1 MCRVLKEDETMKW
14 TFEDAVNLA
23 VSMFRNNEIGFN
35 DLDRT
40 AAELWQEMQNE
51 NESDQSTN

>member
-1 MCRVLKEDETMKW
+1 MKW

-23 VSMFRNNEIGFN
+23 VSMFRNNEISFK

-40 AAELWQEMQNE
+40 AAELWQEMQKE
-51 NESDQSTN
+51 NESDQSTD